1 MKRHKV
7 CLSIGKSRLFALLF
21 LVGLGS
27 TAISA
32 DIPVHSIPLPD
43 TNAGKLAQGWL
54 KACQTKDPKQ
64 IRAWTIAQLSAEAA
78 KNVPIDDIAHED
90 AKRCSI
96 DGGYRIAEI
105 AKSDTGAISFLM
117 VGLKSGIWYA
127 VQFNADSSGKIENVG
142 YWPATPPESS
152 MPKDLGDT
160 AIATRAEALVAERA
174 QAGLFSGIVS
184 VARGTQIVVSA
195 SGGYANREKKTPITG
210 STQFTLGSM
219 GKMFTAAAIG
229 QLVDQK
235 KLAFD
240 DKVGKFFPDYP
251 NQTVRD
257 KVTVGM
263 LLSHTAGLGDF
274 LGKRTPAMMKDGTKR
289 AAEFL
294 PLFDKDEPQFEP
306 GAKWDYSNAGLV
318 LAGAIVEVA
327 SGEDYPDY
335 LRKHIFAAAGMVNS
349 DPNNI
354 PRKNAGMVTPY
365 TKRGAKGGAPDWHE
379 AEADIGGPAGGALST
394 ADDLVRFADALR
406 SGKLV
411 SQGVFAQ
418 MTKPWRTGERYGYAM
433 EIEDVYGRTVVGHS
447 GGYPGVS
454 TYLHLV
460 LDSPYTVVT
469 LSNFDFPSEPYVGV
483 PTVALVTE
491 RAKRDAAQKP

>member
-1 MKRHKV
+1 MKIRKTSF
-7 CLSIGKSRLFALLF
+7 SIGTSLLLALPSV
-21 LVGLGS
+21 VGSVNG
-27 TAISA
+27 ASA
-32 DIPVHSIPLPD
+32 AEASAQSVTLPD
-43 TNAGKLAQGWL
+43 TKAGELAQGWL
-54 KACQTKDPKQ
+54 KVCQTRDFKQ
-64 IRAWTIAQLSAEAA
+64 IRAWTVAHLSVEAA
-78 KNVPIDDIAHED
+78 KHVPVDEVTHED
-90 AKRCSI
+90 VKMCSI

-105 AKSDTGAISFLM
+105 AKSEADAISLLM
-117 VGLKSGIWYA
+117 VGLKSGIWYFM
-127 VQFNADSSGKIENVG
+127 QFNADSSGKIENVG
-142 YWPATPPESS
+142 YWPAMPSESS

-160 AIATRAEALVAERA
+160 AIATRAKALVAERA
-174 QAGLFSGIVS
+174 RAGLFSGIVS
-184 VARGTQIVVSA
+184 VARGAQLVVSA
-195 SGGYANREKKTPITG
+195 SGGYANREKKTPITA

-229 QLVDQK
+229 QLVEQK

-251 NQTVRD
+251 NQTVRE

-306 GAKWDYSNAGLV
+306 GTKWGYSNAGLV
-318 LAGAIVEVA
+318 LAGAIVEAA

-335 LRKHIFAAAGMVNS
+335 LRKHIFAVAGMVNS

-354 PRKNAGMVTPY
+354 PHKNAGMVTPY
-365 TKRGAKGGAPDWHE
+365 TKRGEKGGALDWHE
-379 AEADIGGPAGGALST
+379 ADGDIGSPAGGALST

-411 SQGVFAQ
+411 SKGVFAQ
-418 MTKPWRTGERYGYAM
+418 MVKPWRFGEHYGYAM
-433 EIEDVYGRTVVGHS
+433 QIEDVYGRTVVGHT

-460 LDSPYTVVT
+460 LDSPYTVVV
-469 LSNFDFPSEPYVGV
+469 LGNIDPPSYAHVGIPV
-483 PTVALVTE
+483 VALVAE
-491 RAKRDAAQKP
+491 RAKRDSARTP